1 MEKDQQTS
9 LQEKKKKWGEGLYVA
24 HLRFGSPK
32 REYELKVLNLTNLII
47 KA

>member
-1 MEKDQQTS
+1 MLS
-9 LQEKKKKWGEGLYVA
+9 AGKKKKIVGEGLYIA

-32 REYELKVLNLTNLII
+32 REYKLKVLNLTNLII